1 MVAYMV
7 TKSKTE
13 IDLAFLFTMVLLSLA
28 AIAKES
34 CTIHNLLQHK

>member
-1 MVAYMV
+1 MVAYKV

-28 AIAKES
+28 AIAK
-34 CTIHNLLQHK
+34 